1 MPMCK
6 HSNIISTLSDSQNLK
21 AFGCGL
27 CPEACLKWSLFL
39 IVHKAYGAKF
49 SNHTVKIIFLSG
61 AGSYPILFKFV
72 GDLKGL
78 SGADHGLHGGE
89 DVLVNKPDEAP
100 LIFIWV
106 PRSMND
112 PHLLDEG
119 ALATFSRTWTG
130 QERHRVS
137 DRVQQTYI
145 VGTVAK
151 AWPVI
156 TAKIQT
162 VSKKKTK
169 KQEEI
174 NVTLHVSMSNYYG
187 KMCIVVSD
195 SFPYY

>member
-1 MPMCK
+1 MPMHK
-6 HSNIISTLSDSQNLK
+6 HSNITSTFTDSQNVK

-27 CPEACLKWSLFL
+27 CPEAYVWLWLCFCP
-39 IVHKAYGAKF
+39 
-49 SNHTVKIIFLSG
+49 
-61 AGSYPILFKFV
+61 YPILFEFV

-100 LIFIWV
+100 LIFVWV

-119 ALATFSRTWTG
+119 ALATFSRTWRG
-130 QERHRVS
+130 QERHRVR
-137 DRVQQTYI
+137 DAYA
-145 VGTVAK
+145 VGTVAE

-156 TAKIQT
+156 TSTMHT
-162 VSKKKTK
+162 VSEKKTK
-169 KQEEI
+169 KQGTL
-174 NVTLHVSMSNYYG
+174 NVTLHVSISNYSG

-195 SFPYY
+195 SFSYY